1 MYGWVIAAMLSTLLR
16 EEGMLQIAFSWIS
29 QKVGFTN
36 KRKHD
41 PPKRENI
48 FNLASDK
55 IPGKMV
61 PASGSVG
68 VACKPTCCLLSPSF
82 NEYTRNCSLGTKKA
96 QIGDKISAPAPRQS
110 DTGVV
115 ADQTQYWSPNLA
127 GFYATALPGAQIS
140 PDERRTGP
148 ILTTRPNPCP
158 VQNWIKCEI
167 YLQIM
172 RKLFAYMLRIICGK
186 FTLVATAR
194 EFFHRRPHL
203 QSAGFQSAKIE
214 RQQFSTFSLSLNS
227 RDEKENNWIGRPLG
241 GLRDERWGH
250 LRPTARDPLLAI
262 QHDFQSSRF
271 QETPPSPTMKAL

>member
-1 MYGWVIAAMLSTLLR
+1 MSYCCHVVNIV
-16 EEGMLQIAFSWIS
+16 EGRRNVTDCFQWIS

-82 NEYTRNCSLGTKKA
+82 NEYTRNCSCGTKKA

-110 DTGVV
+110 DTRVV
-115 ADQTQYWSPNLA
+115 AEQTQYWSPNLA
-127 GFYATALPGAQIS
+127 GFYACALPGAQIS

-186 FTLVATAR
+186 FTLLATAR
-194 EFFHRRPHL
+194 KFFHRRPHL

-214 RQQFSTFSLSLNS
+214 RQQFSTFSLSLS
-227 RDEKENNWIGRPLG
+227 EFPRW
-241 GLRDERWGH
+241 ER
-250 LRPTARDPLLAI
+250 
-262 QHDFQSSRF
+262 
-271 QETPPSPTMKAL
+271 E